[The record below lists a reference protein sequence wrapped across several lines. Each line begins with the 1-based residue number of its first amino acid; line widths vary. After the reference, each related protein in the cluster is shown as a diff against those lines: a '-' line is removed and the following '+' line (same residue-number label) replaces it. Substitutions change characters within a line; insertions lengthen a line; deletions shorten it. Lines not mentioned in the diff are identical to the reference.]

1 MMQVFW
7 VEGVLPGRLGF
18 SARPRAND
26 RLDDEL
32 RGARSKGVDVLV
44 SLLEASEASELGLSD
59 EDDAAGRAGLD
70 FWSFPIPDRQPPE
83 DTEAADRFA
92 QRLHSAVMSGQ
103 GVVVHCR
110 MGIGRSSLMAGTV
123 LVLSG
128 ATSDEAWAR
137 LSRARGTVVP
147 DTFVQKTWLD
157 EFARRRHHA
166 VGL

>member
-1 MMQVFW
+1 
-7 VEGVLPGRLGF
+7 
-18 SARPRAND
+18 
-26 RLDDEL
+26 
-32 RGARSKGVDVLV
+32 
-44 SLLEASEASELGLSD
+44 
-59 EDDAAGRAGLD
+59 
-70 FWSFPIPDRQPPE
+70 
-83 DTEAADRFA
+83 
-92 QRLHSAVMSGQ
+92 MSGK

-157 EFARRRHHA
+157 EFARPRHHA